1 MRGRASRLAEGC
13 EASVNETC
21 PITQFPTPKSVTQ
34 ILSLL
39 KEMFFATHRL
49 TRKSQ
54 GKQSLMGTLQNYDLK
69 NGRGASM

>member
-54 GKQSLMGTLQNYDLK
+54 GK
-69 NGRGASM
+69 